1 MTDTK
6 QIDLLDLNEVLKWLK
21 ISRAGFYKHIADGT
35 FPQPI
40 KIGTRSL
47 WSATDLKQSINKLNP
62 NNTMETQQPV
72 SRNEAIRAQ
81 NTIRSL
87 APAVASLEALP
98 ATAMTPEVKT
108 TLTQLKADL
117 QAAQSIVNQAAQQL
131 ESKDVAIINAAVTL
145 FFKIDNEIHEAK
157 TLQANLASSYTSK
170 IEELTKKQFSPE
182 EIAKIVAD
190 PAPEIA
196 ALEAKIKALHA
207 EKAKCNSYLA
217 DSPRFDE
224 ELLAGTR
231 AFEVRDLQ
239 KFMKT
244 MVIG

>member
-1 MTDTK
+1 MNNTAE
-6 QIDLLDLNEVLKWLK
+6 IDLLELNDVLKLLK
-21 ISRAGFYKHIADGT
+21 IGKTNFYSQVESGT

-47 WSATDLKQSINKLNP
+47 WSATDLKHAINQLNP
-62 NNTMETQQPV
+62 NNTMNTQPV

-81 NTIRSL
+81 NAIRSL
-87 APAVASLEALP
+87 APAVAALEQLP
-98 ATAMTPEVKT
+98 ASAMTPEVKT

-117 QAAQSIVNQAAQQL
+117 HADQSLVDQAAQQL
-131 ESKDVAIINAAVTL
+131 ENKDVALINAAVTL
-145 FFKIDNEIHEAK
+145 FFKVDAEIHEAK
-157 TLQANLASSYTSK
+157 TLQGNLSSSHTSK